1 MPVRFGE
8 YEIEI
13 ILAMVNHPAAVAA
26 FMTENSTSWPAKVM
40 MAEHNYLGDI
50 DLTYEFEDEEDV
62 DAEAYLKELM
72 ENDTLLYSGKK
83 NMEAI
88 SAYANVLGD
97 EIEIEIEDAPD
108 GEWFEDL

>member
-1 MPVRFGE
+1 
-8 YEIEI
+8 
-13 ILAMVNHPAAVAA
+13 
-26 FMTENSTSWPAKVM
+26 M

>member
-1 MPVRFGE
+1 
-8 YEIEI
+8 
-13 ILAMVNHPAAVAA
+13 
-26 FMTENSTSWPAKVM
+26 
-40 MAEHNYLGDI
+40 
-50 DLTYEFEDEEDV
+50 
-62 DAEAYLKELM
+62 M

>member
-1 MPVRFGE
+1 MTFLT
-8 YEIEI
+8 
-13 ILAMVNHPAAVAA
+13 LAA
-26 FMTENSTSWPAKVM
+26 TSNASS
-40 MAEHNYLGDI
+40 
-50 DLTYEFEDEEDV
+50 